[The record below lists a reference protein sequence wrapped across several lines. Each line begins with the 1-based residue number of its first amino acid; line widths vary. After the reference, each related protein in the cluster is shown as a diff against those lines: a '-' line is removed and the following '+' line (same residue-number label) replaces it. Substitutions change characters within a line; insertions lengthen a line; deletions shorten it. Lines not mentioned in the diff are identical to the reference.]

1 MSQFFMNN
9 KEDLVSE
16 ALEGILR
23 ASPFNNLA
31 MLDAGQDIRIVVRRD
46 WDKRNV
52 AIISGGGAGHEPA
65 HAGFVGK
72 GMLTAAVCGDV
83 FASPSVDA
91 VLSAI
96 INVTGDAGCL
106 LIVKNYTGDRLNFG
120 LAAEKARKLGYRVEL
135 VMVRD
140 DISLP
145 DNPQPRGV
153 AGTALVHKIAG
164 FAAEQGKNL
173 EEVTAAAQDA
183 IAKVVSIGV
192 AFSNCNIPGENHSN
206 RVHNGTCE
214 LGMGIHGEP
223 GVETL
228 QFRTGHELVSLM
240 VDKLLSVTDKYS
252 PKALLVNN
260 LGGFSALEMSLLT
273 REVLRSSLADEVEL
287 LVGPAT
293 VVSALDMKGFSLSVI
308 LLTDALREAMLAP
321 VEVAGWPSVVK
332 PKKPEVV
339 VAEKRIPEHRF
350 VPSVNQTTQSML
362 ATICKTLISAESEL
376 NTLDTLVGDGDTGST
391 FAGGARRVLSALEN
405 GLLPLDKP
413 EDLMIAVGEH
423 LATAMGGSSGV
434 LMSIMFNAC
443 GQKLAEGKTL
453 GESLAYGLSRMQY
466 YGGANIGDRTM
477 VDALCPAFICII
489 QGDSLF
495 EVARAAHTGAES
507 TCSMAK
513 ANVGRSSYL
522 NSDSLNGVKDPG
534 AYAVEL
540 VFAELSKQ
548 FS

>member
-308 LLTDALREAMLAP
+308 LLTDALHEALLAP

-339 VAEKRIPEHRF
+339 VAENRIPEHRF

-413 EDLMIAVGEH
+413 DDLMIAVGEH

>member
-240 VDKLLSVTDKYS
+240 VDKLLSATDKYS

-308 LLTDALREAMLAP
+308 LLTDALREALLAP

-339 VAEKRIPEHRF
+339 VAENRIPEHRF

-413 EDLMIAVGEH
+413 DDLMIAVGEH

>member
-240 VDKLLSVTDKYS
+240 VDKLLSATDKYS

-339 VAEKRIPEHRF
+339 VAENRIPEHRF

>member
-339 VAEKRIPEHRF
+339 VAENRIPEHRF